1 MTLERVLL
9 SSPTLLASLQLS
21 ATDGDTKS
29 WIQLARTGSF
39 VSKRYG
45 KFDITK
51 TDLSQMVHNFREV
64 TPKTPTELP
73 IDYDH
78 LSMDPKKPGDGI
90 AAGWMKNIELRQEGE
105 ELWGEIEWTRPAVTR
120 IQNKEYR
127 FISPSFVKDHT
138 HKDGK
143 KIGTTLLAAAVTNHP
158 FLEGMSA
165 LALCSA
171 GEIPFM
177 NFSNAETLDVSAHE
191 ALNLSTEDG
200 TKAGMRVMIAPGN
213 ARTQDEIGATFEIAE
228 VVGEGDDAFVSVK
241 DANGMIHKWFRAT
254 ELLPASA
261 TPANPQ
267 HPGLTPGAAPTV
279 PVPGLPGPGV
289 PGIPGAPG
297 VVPPQAPIAALPGQ
311 QGVAPPAPNTAA
323 VVNPTNPNTPVTD
336 PAAPVTPQVP
346 NPVGAKLEQKAAG
359 SQEKDGADGKDGNP
373 FAKGDGDKKPDVT
386 AKVDK
391 GADGEATVVT
401 KSGTDGDESK
411 VAAVV
416 NNLPLPDE
424 LKQAI
429 AAALAA
435 AAANPQQ
442 KGQMHM
448 KFMLKNDSGAE
459 VEVSLEQLEAAG
471 VKIVKEGET
480 AIPKTELTDL
490 QTKVVSLSS
499 RLDQTEKDKA
509 AQAMVVELNRLSQG
523 AFITKPERDWAEKMW
538 KDTVDLSGFK
548 EWAATKTT
556 AVLSLN
562 KEHGSGGK
570 AEGDA
575 KTNGEQA
582 EERLIDLSK
591 KIAKDEGISL
601 RDATIKAGMQL
612 SNDSE
617 AYRERFASADA

>member
-1 MTLERVLL
+1 MADLTRVILSTPSLL
-9 SSPTLLASLQLS
+9 SAITLSG
-21 ATDGDTKS
+21 TGKRS

-39 VSKRYG
+39 TSSRYG
-45 KFDITK
+45 KFSITK
-51 TDLSQMVHNFREV
+51 DDLSSMLHNFKTI
-64 TPKTPTELP
+64 TPKNPTELP
-73 IDYDH
+73 IDWDH
-78 LSMDPKKPGDGI
+78 LSMDPKKPGDG
-90 AAGWMKNIELRQEGE
+90 AAAAWMKNLELRDDGDT
-105 ELWGEIEWTRPAVTR
+105 LWAEVEWTPKGMDAVE
-120 IQNKEYR
+120 NKEYR
-127 FISPSFVKDHT
+127 FISPSFVKNHT
-138 HKDGK
+138 HKDGS
-143 KIGTTLLAAAVTNHP
+143 KIGTTLLAAAITNHP
-158 FLEGMSA
+158 FLEGMTA
-165 LALCSA
+165 LSLYSCK
-171 GEIPFM
+171 EVPFM
-177 NFSNAETLDVSAHE
+177 DFTKTGTLDVSAHE
-191 ALNLSTEDG
+191 LVNLSTTEG

-311 QGVAPPAPNTAA
+311 QGVAPNTAA

-359 SQEKDGADGKDGNP
+359 SQEKDGADGKGGNP
-373 FAKGDGDKKPDVT
+373 FAKGEGDKKPDVS

-442 KGQMHM
+442 KGMHM
-448 KFMLKNDSGAE
+448 KFMLKNDAGGE

-471 VKIVKEGET
+471 VKIVKDGET
-480 AIPKTELTDL
+480 VIPKADLTNL
-490 QTKVVSLSS
+490 QSQVVSLSS
-499 RLDQTEKDKA
+499 RLDQTEKEKSTA
-509 AQAMVVELNRLSQG
+509 AMTVELNRLSQG

-538 KDTVDLSGFK
+538 KDTVDLSGFR

-556 AVLSLN
+556 PVISLN

-582 EERLIDLSK
+582 EEKLIELSR

-601 RDATIKAGMQL
+601 RDATIKAGTQL
-612 SNDSE
+612 AGDAE